1 VWQTI
6 HENRAKYIQFEFQRM
21 KLKKGLAF
29 SELHD
34 WDHPVP
40 FLTGLDKPDRYELA
54 GKPKGASHPGKPEDN
69 EHPGRLIDHS
79 GDLYA
84 GMYKANTYHPS
95 AHQDKKL
102 STQEL
107 SRTIFEMTH
116 QDQGS
121 LEQYRKAMSM
131 FVRQLLAHV
140 DSVRLPAPT
149 MRACKD

>member
-1 VWQTI
+1 LT
-6 HENRAKYIQFEFQRM
+6 NRIDTNWPANQK
-21 KLKKGLAF
+21 A
-29 SELHD
+29 LHI
-34 WDHPVP
+34 
-40 FLTGLDKPDRYELA
+40 
-54 GKPKGASHPGKPEDN
+54 PES
-69 EHPGRLIDHS
+69 PSLIDHS

-121 LEQYRKAMSM
+121 LEQYKKAMSM

-140 DSVRLPAPT
+140 DSVRL
-149 MRACKD
+149 